1 MRNKFFRSS
10 LEKDFEFFVKNLSKL
25 EPVEFFGLAKILSVP
40 MYKSLELAEID
51 PKNLK
56 DLSEEELE
64 QTKAE
69 LILPMDVV
77 LEKMM
82 DRFLELPKRR
92 RKEINNIL
100 RDVKRGK

>member
-10 LEKDFEFFVKNLSKL
+10 LEKDFEFFVKNLPKL
-25 EPVEFFGLAKILSVP
+25 EPMEFCGLAKILSVP

>member
-10 LEKDFEFFVKNLSKL
+10 LEKDFEFFVKNLPKL
-25 EPVEFFGLAKILSVP
+25 EPVEFCGLAKILSVP

-51 PKNLK
+51 PKDLR

-92 RKEINNIL
+92 RKEINQIL
-100 RDVKRGK
+100 KDAQRGK